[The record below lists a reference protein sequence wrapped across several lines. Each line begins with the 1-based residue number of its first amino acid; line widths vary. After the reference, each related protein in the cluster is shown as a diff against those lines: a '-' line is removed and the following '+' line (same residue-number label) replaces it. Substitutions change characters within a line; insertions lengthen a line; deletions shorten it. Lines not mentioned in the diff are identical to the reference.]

1 MPSALTPMT
10 PELRALI
17 ENTHRIEAAKGNST
31 SKRAISAILRKEGR
45 PVSESRVYQ
54 IQKKMSD
61 YNPQKS
67 YAPKKPSRTPQAQIS
82 ANAYRV
88 AFEYLTDKGY
98 STKGL
103 TNSQII
109 DKAND
114 KKGYRRKQDLIKVR
128 SSLSGYAKSKSSPEK
143 VQRAGKLLARL
154 NADNSLATNS
164 EFIKQVETVKNIGA
178 RPKEENP
185 VRRSEQRRRIIQKQT
200 PMWALRP
207 AYQVELASTGDDVS
221 RGDSKKN
228 VNIKRIFP
236 DKFESDHIERL
247 KDRGLHTPKNIRLLT
262 KEQHKIK
269 TGLENRGLLD
279 RAKNLFKFNPS
290 VGPASGL
297 LAENLLEY
305 DPNKERPFQ
314 RLMPDNKPKSS
325 LLGILKNLYEPRIHG
340 SRSGDGGGQIYS
352 HDPKTQ
358 RYKRKLNF

>member
-1 MPSALTPMT
+1 MPSSLTPMT

-17 ENTHRIEAAKGNST
+17 ENTHRSEASKGNST

-54 IQKKMSD
+54 VQKKMSD
-61 YNPQKS
+61 YSPQKS
-67 YAPKKPSRTPQAQIS
+67 DAPKKPSRTPQAQIS

-178 RPKEENP
+178 RPREENP
-185 VRRSEQRRRIIQKQT
+185 VRRSEQRRRMIQKQT

-236 DKFESDHIERL
+236 NKFESDHIERL
-247 KDRGLHTPKNIRLLT
+247 KEGGRHTPYNLQALT
-262 KEQHKIK
+262 KDQHYYKG
-269 TGLENRGLLD
+269 GLENQGLLDKARTLFQFNRDNLPPNVRGLLPETTTAFQNFFPEN
-279 RAKNLFKFNPS
+279 RRLNPPPVS
-290 VGPASGL
+290 
-297 LAENLLEY
+297 E
-305 DPNKERPFQ
+305 
-314 RLMPDNKPKSS
+314 
-325 LLGILKNLYEPRIHG
+325 
-340 SRSGDGGGQIYS
+340 GGG
-352 HDPKTQ
+352 D
-358 RYKRKLNF
+358 YKVKRSAPSGGGGVFGPSGGRWMKDKMGRRIFVIM